1 MTCTAVILAAG
12 RGVRMAAS
20 GPKVLH
26 HVAGWPLVTHVVA
39 TAREAGCDPIIVVAS
54 PEVDLRDVVG
64 ENVQIVEQPPDDY
77 GTAAAAQAAGVP
89 QSPGTAVV
97 MFGDSPLLTAQTV
110 REMAARRDAQDAA
123 IVVGWTQATAPGSY
137 GRVVMADDGSVQA
150 IVEAADADP
159 ATYALTACNSGLMA
173 FDAEWLG
180 TALPRVPQSPATGER
195 YLTALV
201 ELAIADGRPVDSH
214 LITDHRETIGCDDL
228 ARLAEAEQAMQH
240 RLRQALMADG
250 VQLRDPGTTYLHR
263 GAKVGPGSVLLP
275 GTSLEG
281 ATKIGAGSTIGPN
294 SRLIDAIVGEGCVV
308 ESSRVSASSL
318 GDRAVVGPFAHV
330 RDGCEIG
337 AESHLGSQTEL
348 KAAKLGSH
356 VHVHH
361 FGYLGDVAIGD
372 GANIGAG
379 TVTCNFDGT
388 AKHRTVIGAEAFIGS
403 NTMLIAPVTVG
414 EGARTSASAV
424 VTRDVPPGMLAVGIP
439 ARIRR

>member
-1 MTCTAVILAAG
+1 M
-12 RGVRMAAS
+12 
-20 GPKVLH
+20 
-26 HVAGWPLVTHVVA
+26 
-39 TAREAGCDPIIVVAS
+39 
-54 PEVDLRDVVG
+54 
-64 ENVQIVEQPPDDY
+64 
-77 GTAAAAQAAGVP
+77 
-89 QSPGTAVV
+89 
-97 MFGDSPLLTAQTV
+97 
-110 REMAARRDAQDAA
+110 
-123 IVVGWTQATAPGSY
+123 
-137 GRVVMADDGSVQA
+137 
-150 IVEAADADP
+150 
-159 ATYALTACNSGLMA
+159 
-173 FDAEWLG
+173 
-180 TALPRVPQSPATGER
+180 
-195 YLTALV
+195 
-201 ELAIADGRPVDSH
+201 
-214 LITDHRETIGCDDL
+214 
-228 ARLAEAEQAMQH
+228 
-240 RLRQALMADG
+240 
-250 VQLRDPGTTYLHR
+250 
-263 GAKVGPGSVLLP
+263 P

-281 ATKIGAGSTIGPN
+281 ATKVGAGSTIGPN
-294 SRLIDAIVGEGCVV
+294 SRLVDATVGQGCVV

-337 AESHLGSQTEL
+337 ADSHLGSQTEL